1 MRGARRIG
9 ILIAGLVAVAAAPAC
24 AEWAPAPFAPE
35 IGSRWR
41 VAVTDSTTDSLR
53 GTTGTLTYGF
63 DLTYEA
69 RTDAGYRI
77 LYVLKTVE
85 TEGNA
90 PSLPVAS
97 AAIAVLKDL
106 PIRAVTDADG
116 RPIALENAAE
126 VTAAVRIAGDRLVS
140 TMADTPQ
147 AAAVLRRLLGELA
160 STRGPAAAQAYLAP
174 LPLLAEAQN
183 TPLEPG
189 DEVHARS
196 ALPSPFGPP
205 ILSEKVVALGPDP
218 RPDLYVVTESEAL
231 DAAAAK
237 AALDALTQR
246 LTPKEGDKSP
256 PQIALS
262 VTRMQRIEVAGGMS
276 RHAHTEERTDAQFAG
291 QTAKRHRQVDV
302 TVTPAP

>member
-1 MRGARRIG
+1 MLFR
-9 ILIAGLVAVAAAPAC
+9 
-24 AEWAPAPFAPE
+24 
-35 IGSRWR
+35 S
-41 VAVTDSTTDSLR
+41 
-53 GTTGTLTYGF
+53 
-63 DLTYEA
+63 
-69 RTDAGYRI
+69 GYRI